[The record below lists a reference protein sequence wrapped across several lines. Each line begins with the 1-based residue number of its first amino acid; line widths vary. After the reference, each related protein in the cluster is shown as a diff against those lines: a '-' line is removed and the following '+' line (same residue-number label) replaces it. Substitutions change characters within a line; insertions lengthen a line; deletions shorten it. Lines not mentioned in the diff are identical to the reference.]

1 MKKQTVFFLIFL
13 IMGNMMMLAQ
23 NCNINAGAN
32 AVICGTSTNLSGS
45 PGGSTSG
52 NPLWTLV
59 SKPSGAPDPVIV
71 TPTGY
76 NTSVTGMT
84 YPGNYVFQIAQTCT
98 TGTATSQVTITAPG
112 DVSSFTA
119 GPDITNVSALTGTAT
134 LNAVIP
140 AGYTASWTYY
150 NIFNKEFYNQ
160 TTTTNA
166 TMSNTTTA
174 TPTLTLTKKANH
186 DIDPAYRAVL
196 RITSI
201 NNPNCWY
208 EDDAIVRFIPNP
220 QISLSATHNR
230 CYPSTDPNRYIS
242 LSGTSPV
249 FASNTAN
256 SSGNPAFGT
265 TVTLNVISQPAGGNI
280 SFYQIRNSS
289 IYFNGVNVTGSYV
302 FTMTVTNANGTYTT
316 PQITYNY
323 NGTDPKPVSF
333 IDASYPEQMQ
343 SYRAAGSGGAVYCN
357 MAGKTTPITIYFKI
371 DPSDPATIT
380 TTAGNS
386 GIAPPGGNPTLV
398 LNGAGTMNRNV
409 VVTPPAGGWQ
419 VGTYVVNI
427 STKSGTCG
435 NSQDYYIHISDG
447 NRPGVAVPNTTIC
460 YTGSGIVTATVPL
473 PAVYVGAVN
482 TSYLQTFP
490 GKYDFTLISKPAG
503 AANPVYESD
512 NLRTFTSTS
521 TTISN
526 LDKQGEYVFRIKAV
540 PDAGGVDPRF
550 IDKEYACSG
559 TSPEGTFSIFVSP
572 QVNANAGSNQTLATG
587 ASQTSL
593 NGNNPGV
600 SSTGLWTLVSKPA
613 GASDPVIV
621 NPSLYNTNVTGL
633 TSSGTYTFRWTI
645 TTGTC
650 SSFSDLT
657 VNVSAPAP
665 GGVTAA
671 VWYKADAITSADNTL
686 LNQWND
692 QMGTGYNLVQ
702 ATTTLQPTFSNQ
714 NTLANFNP
722 TVTFNSTGHGTA
734 QGGFMAA
741 DPGSGKEIIDRAKGS
756 IYIAGKMSTLG
767 AAGLAGFDQ
776 SMDYPGLHISNN
788 ATTDKLL
795 FYTAGSGY
803 TTLSTNLF
811 AGKKPFVA
819 GSSWLNAA
827 GATASNPLAK
837 VWLDGNESI
846 YNNTLGNVNT
856 GNTARIFRI
865 GRDTNWGSH
874 DGQMNEAIVF
884 ATPLTTSEKKRVDS
898 YLAVKWGTTL
908 TGDYVNSANNI
919 VWNSNPAYQNNILGI
934 ARDNLSSL
942 YQKQSRSE
950 NPDQKLVIG
959 AGNSLANSNA
969 ANTNTLTEGQFLIAG
984 DNGLKQEL
992 KTLLTYT
999 AGTNGAVNSRFESI
1013 WKVQNTGNVG
1023 QVTVA
1028 WPKGVKNMYLVQSSD
1043 AVIDATD
1050 SFTPMTTEVT
1060 VNGVVY
1066 NTANVTLAD
1075 GQYFT
1080 LAGYAYAPGGVFS
1093 AAWYRADAVSNLFS
1107 DAGTTVATDNATVQ
1121 QWNEFNNKP
1130 FSLLQAT
1137 ATYRPKFSNTATL
1150 ANFNPTV
1157 IYDGTQKW
1165 LQYAPADAQGYILDR
1180 SKGALFSAGNTTSAA
1195 SSLFGFGVAGSANAM
1210 DDPGLYS
1217 FTGNKFLFYPV
1228 IGEYDPQ
1235 STYTINGSYIGGG
1248 TWENGAGTGGNN
1260 AVNITL
1266 NGFHQIYNT
1275 NISNVNTAINRNA
1288 LMVGKADAGAQLV
1301 GQQNEMI
1308 VFADKLTD
1316 EEVNKVESYLAIKYG
1331 QTLSKEQNR
1340 NYLSSTGTVVWDGSA
1355 SSYYNNILGIARDN
1369 TSALHQKQSQSI
1381 NDGQKL
1387 IIGAGSSLA
1396 NTNIDNTNSLTEGQ
1410 FLMTGDNGLK
1420 QILNTPLVY
1429 TSGANGETN
1438 HRFEAIWKVQNTN
1451 GVGTVTIA
1459 WPKGIKNLYLV
1470 QSANPVFDAASTFTP
1485 MTAETTVNGV
1495 VYNTANVTLAN
1506 GQFFTFAGYL
1516 YAPGGVA
1523 GSDFW
1528 IRSDDAG
1535 DIAAAWKDNS
1545 INANDIPAVGTWTLS
1560 PADKDHNF
1568 HPFTTGYSASKLFY
1582 NNASTLN
1589 PTNGELPDVSHS
1601 IFSAVRPTSSGTGR
1615 ITGIDD
1621 DATFA
1626 SEPGTS
1632 IANGKPRHYE
1642 YYNTVTSTD
1651 FSSTFN
1657 IGVSNIF
1664 SSIADN
1670 SVANGGTSTFSG
1682 GEKRLGLNGTYETT
1696 TFNNT
1701 NKFQI
1706 YGRNLRVGHAGWD
1719 ASGAFPGDIMEV
1731 IWYKRTL
1738 TANEQTRV
1746 NSYLAVKNGV
1756 TLNENYLSTS
1766 SNVVWDRTSNTGY
1779 NNNIFGIARDEVT
1792 VLNQKQSG
1800 SINTGQKLIISTTG
1814 LADNN
1819 VANTTG
1825 LPSNQQYLMIG
1836 DNNLKQGLKTPLSY
1850 SGGSNGQVNF
1860 RFEAIWK
1867 AQNTGNVGQVT
1878 VAWPKGIKNLYL
1890 VQSPDETFDTTDNF
1904 TPMTTEVTI
1913 NGVIYQTANVTLD
1926 NGQFFTFAGFGVAPG
1941 GVVNNLSYWYR
1952 ADKDA
1957 VNTGDGTDVTAWT
1970 DQFSGTTSAQLGTNA
1985 LPKFRLGAANYFNFN
2000 PGVNF
2005 TAGSQTLGNINVRT
2019 FSEDSY
2025 DMFTLTKE
2033 GMASGGDHPS
2043 IFRSLVDNAF
2053 LTGGLRR
2060 WDGLGIVMDNR
2071 IERLSNTGGNT
2082 DYYGTPAGA
2091 FSTTIPSI
2099 MYHTFTALTT
2109 TRALNGG
2116 ANFATTNHSGTGV
2129 RNLNGGHLF
2138 GNSQFGSN
2146 GSDNQGFIGNLGETI
2161 IYGSGNLTTAER
2173 RKVDSYLAIKYGLT
2187 LGQVNTDHYLDT
2199 NGNTVWNGTA
2209 NTTFNNNIFG
2219 MSRDDIEAFEQK
2231 VSKSVNA
2238 GTILTV
2244 ATVNDFVNPN
2254 QNAARTGFANDRTYF
2269 LLGDNANV
2277 TTTPVDVTVGTNTYK
2292 RIPRAWLVQE
2302 KNADAGNV
2310 FFEADLTAYNSG
2322 TFNTGSGMMA
2332 MLIADDAAFT
2342 TNVTTVNATLN
2353 TGTKWVYQ
2361 QNIADGKYV
2370 TFAKIPCYGPDTDG
2384 DGVPDMCDLDN
2395 DNDGISDLNENCGGY
2410 YSDNESGPW
2419 KGDTA
2424 SNLTVTAPNTSLQ
2437 TASSF
2442 NDNLNHFYVDS
2453 NGATKRLVRFHSNSS
2468 VSITYSFSTGVPASE
2483 LAFYIEDVDGLS
2495 NGSSSASYSLK
2506 INGGDVNGR
2515 LEKDMTTNY
2524 MAAIPSAVMNYDPVT
2539 GAISSTGAVNDQWI
2553 LLRGVGNDLVTSITL
2568 TSNNFGSNDA
2578 VAYGLFAHKSCDTD
2592 GDGIPNH
2599 LDLDSDGD
2607 GCPDAIEGTGGFTT
2621 ANLTDSSL
2629 PGGNTGSNY
2638 NGTAGPVIKNLGNT
2652 VNSNGIPTI
2661 ANAGQAIGSSQNLS
2675 VSACIPPFCYKPG
2688 VTAGT
2693 ALETKAGITA
2703 LGRAGAGTDNW
2714 PMVRKGGWLALEAKT
2729 KGFVPNRVKFNASN
2743 QPVAADGVTPVI
2755 TAPVEGMMVYD
2766 TTNKCMKI
2774 YTLKEG
2780 DATMNWHCITT
2791 QTCPD

>member
-1 MKKQTVFFLIFL
+1 
-13 IMGNMMMLAQ
+13 MGNMMILAQ

-32 AVICGTSTNLSGS
+32 AVICGTSANLSGS
-45 PGGSTSG
+45 PGGSTAG

-71 TPTGY
+71 TPSGY
-76 NTSVTGMT
+76 NTNVTGMT

-98 TGTATSQVTITAPG
+98 TGTATSQVTVTAPG
-112 DVSSFTA
+112 AVSTFTA

-150 NIFNKEFYNQ
+150 NIYNKEFYNQ

-220 QISLSATHNR
+220 QISLPATHNR
-230 CYPSTDPNRYIS
+230 CYPSTDTNRYIN

-265 TVTLNVISQPAGGNI
+265 TVTINVISQPAGGNI
-280 SFYQIRNSS
+280 SFYQIRNDSM
-289 IYFNGVNVTGSYV
+289 YFNGVNVTGSYV
-302 FTMTVTNANGTYTT
+302 FTITVTNANGTYTT

-323 NGTDPKPVSF
+323 NGTDPKLVSF
-333 IDASYPEQMQ
+333 IDASHPEQMQ
-343 SYRAAGSGGAVYCN
+343 SYYASGSGGAVYCN

-380 TTAGNS
+380 STVSNS
-386 GIAPPGGNPTLV
+386 GIVPPGGNPALV

-409 VVTPPAGGWQ
+409 VATPPAGGWR
-419 VGTYVVNI
+419 VGTYIVNLSI
-427 STKSGTCG
+427 KSGACG

-447 NRPGVAVPNTTIC
+447 SRPNVTVPNSTIC

-473 PAVYVGAVN
+473 PTVYQGVVN
-482 TSYLQTFP
+482 TSYLQGFP
-490 GKYDFTLISKPAG
+490 GKYDFTLVSKPAG
-503 AANPVYESD
+503 AANPVYEAS

-526 LDKQGEYVFRIKAV
+526 LDKQGEYVFKIKAV
-540 PDAGGVDPRF
+540 PNAGGVDSGF
-550 IDKEYACSG
+550 INQEYACSG

-572 QVNANAGSNQTLATG
+572 QVNANAGSNQTLGIGATQ
-587 ASQTSL
+587 ASL

-600 SSTGLWTLVSKPA
+600 SSTGSWTLVSKPA
-613 GASDPVIV
+613 GASDPMIV

-633 TSSGTYTFRWTI
+633 NTSGTYTFRWTV

-657 VNVSAPAP
+657 VNVTAPSP
-665 GGVTAA
+665 GGVAAA
-671 VWYKADAITSADNTL
+671 VWYKADAITSSDNTP
-686 LNQWND
+686 LNQWTD

-722 TVTFNSTGHGTA
+722 TVTFNSTAHGTG

-741 DPGSGKEIIDRAKGS
+741 DPGSGNEIIDRTKGS
-756 IYIAGKMSTLG
+756 IYISGKMNTLG

-776 SMDYPGLHISNN
+776 TMDYPGLHISNN

-803 TTLSTNLF
+803 TTLSTNIF
-811 AGKKPFVA
+811 ADKKPFVA

-827 GATASNPLAK
+827 GSTASNPLAK
-837 VWLDGNESI
+837 VWLDGNESV
-846 YNNTLGNVNT
+846 YNNTLNNVNT
-856 GNTARIFRI
+856 GNTARAFRI

-884 ATPLTTSEKKRVDS
+884 ATPLTAAEKARVDS

-908 TGDYVNSANNI
+908 LSDYVNSTNNI
-919 VWNSNPAYQNNILGI
+919 VWTTSPTYQNNIFGI
-934 ARDNLSSL
+934 ARDNLSAL

-950 NPDQKLVIG
+950 NSNQKLIIG
-959 AGNSLANSNA
+959 VGNSLANTNA
-969 ANTNTLTEGQFLIAG
+969 ANTNSLTEGQFLIAG

-992 KTLLTYT
+992 KTLLPYT
-999 AGTNGAVNSRFESI
+999 AGTNGEVNSRFESI

-1023 QVTVA
+1023 TVTIA

-1043 AVIDATD
+1043 ATIDATD
-1050 SFTPMTTEVT
+1050 NFTSMATEVT

-1066 NTANVTLAD
+1066 NTATVTLAN

-1080 LAGYAYAPGGVFS
+1080 FAGYAYAPGGVFS
-1093 AAWYRADAVSNLFS
+1093 AAWYRADAASNLFS
-1107 DAGTTVATDNATVQ
+1107 DAGTTVAVDNSTVQ

-1130 FSLLQAT
+1130 FSLLQST
-1137 ATYRPKFSNTATL
+1137 AGYRPKFSNAATL

-1165 LQYAPADAQGYILDR
+1165 LQYAPADAQGYMLNRI
-1180 SKGALFSAGNTTSAA
+1180 KGALFSAGNTTSAT
-1195 SSLFGFGVAGSANAM
+1195 SSLFGFGTAGSGNAM

-1228 IGEYDPQ
+1228 IGEYTPQ

-1248 TWENGAGTGGNN
+1248 TWENGAGTSGNN

-1266 NGFHQIYNT
+1266 NGFHQTYNT
-1275 NISNVNTAINRNA
+1275 NISNVNTAVTRNA

-1316 EEVNKVESYLAIKYG
+1316 EEVNRVESYLAIKYG
-1331 QTLSKEQNR
+1331 QTLNKEQNR
-1340 NYLSSTGTVVWDGSA
+1340 NYLSSTGTVVWDGLA
-1355 SSYYNNILGIARDN
+1355 SNYYNNVLGIARDN
-1369 TSALHQKQSQSI
+1369 TSALHQKQSQSV

-1387 IIGAGSSLA
+1387 IIGAGNSLA
-1396 NTNIDNTNSLTEGQ
+1396 ETNAANTNSLTDGQ
-1410 FLMTGDNGLK
+1410 FLITGDNGLQ

-1429 TSGANGETN
+1429 TAGMNGETN

-1451 GVGTVTIA
+1451 AVGTVTVA
-1459 WPKGIKNLYLV
+1459 WPKGVKNLYLV
-1470 QSANPVFDAASTFTP
+1470 QSSSSVFDATSTFTP
-1485 MTAETTVNGV
+1485 MTTETTVNGV

-1506 GQFFTFAGYL
+1506 GQYFTFAGYL
-1516 YAPGGVA
+1516 YAPGGVS
-1523 GSDFW
+1523 GTDFW

-1535 DIAAAWKDNS
+1535 NIATAWKDNS
-1545 INANDIPAVGTWTLS
+1545 INANDIPAVGTWALS
-1560 PADKDHNF
+1560 SADKAHNF
-1568 HPFTTGYSASKLFY
+1568 HPYTTGYSASKLFY
-1582 NNASTLN
+1582 NNASVMN
-1589 PTNGELPDVSHS
+1589 PTNGELPNISHS
-1601 IFSAVRPTSSGTGR
+1601 IFSAVRPTTAGTGR

-1621 DATFA
+1621 DATYA
-1626 SEPGTS
+1626 SEPATS

-1642 YYNTVTSTD
+1642 YYNLITSTD
-1651 FSSTFN
+1651 FSTDFN
-1657 IGVSNIF
+1657 IGASNVF
-1664 SSIADN
+1664 STIANN

-1682 GEKRLGLNGTYETT
+1682 GEKRLGLNGAYETT

-1706 YGRNLRVGHAGWD
+1706 YGRNLRVGQAGWD
-1719 ASGAFPGDIMEV
+1719 AAGAFPGDIMEV

-1738 TANEQTRV
+1738 TTNEQSRINT
-1746 NSYLAVKNGV
+1746 YLAVKNGV
-1756 TLNENYLSTS
+1756 TLSENYLSTD
-1766 SNVVWDRTSNTGY
+1766 SNVIWDRTNNTGY
-1779 NNNIFGIARDEVT
+1779 NNNIFGIAKDEVT
-1792 VLNQKQSG
+1792 VLNQKQSA
-1800 SINTGQKLIISTTG
+1800 SVNSGQKLVISTTG
-1814 LADNN
+1814 LAESNAANN
-1819 VANTTG
+1819 TE
-1825 LPSNQQYLMIG
+1825 LPSNQQFLMVG
-1836 DNNLKQGLKTPLSY
+1836 DNNLKQGLKMPLAY
-1850 SGGSNGQVNF
+1850 TSGTNGETNF

-1867 AQNTGNVGQVT
+1867 AQNTKNVGQVT
-1878 VAWPKGIKNLYL
+1878 VAWPKGVKNLYL
-1890 VQSPDETFDTTDNF
+1890 VQSPDEMFDTTDSF
-1904 TPMTTEVTI
+1904 TPMATEVTI
-1913 NGVIYQTANVTLD
+1913 NGVIYNTANVTLS
-1926 NGQFFTFAGFGVAPG
+1926 NGQFFTFAGFGRAPG

-1957 VNTGDGTDVTAWT
+1957 VNTGDGTDITAWT

-1985 LPKFRLGAANYFNFN
+1985 LPKFKVGAANYFNFN

-2005 TAGSQTLGNINVRT
+2005 TAGTQTLGNINVRT

-2025 DMFTLTKE
+2025 DVFTFTKE
-2033 GMASGGDHPS
+2033 GMTSGGAHPS
-2043 IFRSLVDNAF
+2043 IFRSLVDNAL
-2053 LTGGLRR
+2053 LTGDLRR

-2071 IERLSNTGGNT
+2071 IERFSNIGGNT

-2109 TRALNGG
+2109 TKALNGG
-2116 ANFATTNHSGTGV
+2116 ANFATTNHTGTGV

-2138 GNSQFGSN
+2138 GDSQFGGN
-2146 GSDNQGFIGNLGETI
+2146 GSDNLGFIGNLGETI

-2173 RKVDSYLAIKYGLT
+2173 RRVDSYLAIKYGIT
-2187 LGQVNTDHYLDT
+2187 LGQVNTDHYLNTD
-2199 NGNTVWNGTA
+2199 GNTVWNGAT

-2219 MSRDDIEAFEQK
+2219 VTRDDIEAFEQK

-2244 ATVNDFVNPN
+2244 ATISDFASPN
-2254 QNAARTGFANDRTYF
+2254 QLSTRTGFVNDKTYF
-2269 LLGDNANV
+2269 LMGDNNV
-2277 TTTPVDVTVGTNTYK
+2277 TATPLVNTT
-2292 RIPRAWLVQE
+2292 I
-2302 KNADAGNV
+2302 AGNIMNRIQRTWLSQRSNTPGALY
-2310 FFEADLTAYNSG
+2310 FEADLSAYGATFSSG
-2322 TFNTGSGMMA
+2322 NNIQM
-2332 MLIADDAAFT
+2332 IVADDAAFT
-2342 TNVTTVNATLN
+2342 TNVKTIAGIFTGGRWVFMNDFNADNALR
-2353 TGTKWVYQ
+2353 Y
-2361 QNIADGKYV
+2361 I
-2370 TFAKIPCYGPDTDG
+2370 TFAEGK
-2384 DGVPDMCDLDN
+2384 
-2395 DNDGISDLNENCGGY
+2395 
-2410 YSDNESGPW
+2410 
-2419 KGDTA
+2419 
-2424 SNLTVTAPNTSLQ
+2424 
-2437 TASSF
+2437 
-2442 NDNLNHFYVDS
+2442 
-2453 NGATKRLVRFHSNSS
+2453 
-2468 VSITYSFSTGVPASE
+2468 TY
-2483 LAFYIEDVDGLS
+2483 
-2495 NGSSSASYSLK
+2495 
-2506 INGGDVNGR
+2506 
-2515 LEKDMTTNY
+2515 
-2524 MAAIPSAVMNYDPVT
+2524 
-2539 GAISSTGAVNDQWI
+2539 
-2553 LLRGVGNDLVTSITL
+2553 
-2568 TSNNFGSNDA
+2568 
-2578 VAYGLFAHKSCDTD
+2578 
-2592 GDGIPNH
+2592 
-2599 LDLDSDGD
+2599 
-2607 GCPDAIEGTGGFTT
+2607 
-2621 ANLTDSSL
+2621 
-2629 PGGNTGSNY
+2629 
-2638 NGTAGPVIKNLGNT
+2638 
-2652 VNSNGIPTI
+2652 
-2661 ANAGQAIGSSQNLS
+2661 
-2675 VSACIPPFCYKPG
+2675 CYKPG
-2688 VTAGT
+2688 AIATAGNPE
-2693 ALETKAGITA
+2693 LPTKVGITS
-2703 LGRAGAGTDNW
+2703 LGRAGAGSADNW
-2714 PMVRKGGWLALEAKT
+2714 PMVRKGGWLAMEAKT

-2766 TTNKCMKI
+2766 TTNKCMKV

-2780 DATMNWHCITT
+2780 DSSMTWHCIST

>member
-1 MKKQTVFFLIFL
+1 
-13 IMGNMMMLAQ
+13 MGNMMMLAQ

-447 NRPGVAVPNTTIC
+447 NRPGVTVPNTTIC

-613 GASDPVIV
+613 GASDPLIV

-650 SSFSDLT
+650 SSFSDSA

-714 NTLANFNP
+714 NILANFNP

-756 IYIAGKMSTLG
+756 IYIAGKMNTLG

-959 AGNSLANSNA
+959 AGNSLANTNA
-969 ANTNTLTEGQFLIAG
+969 ANTNTLTDGQFLLAG
-984 DNGLKQEL
+984 DNGLKQAL
-992 KTLLTYT
+992 NTPLTYT
-999 AGTNGAVNSRFESI
+999 AGSNGATNYRFESI
-1013 WKVQNTGNVG
+1013 WKVQNTNTVG
-1023 QVTVA
+1023 TVTIA
-1028 WPKGVKNMYLVQSSD
+1028 WPKGVNNLYLVQSPD
-1043 AVIDATD
+1043 EIFDETD
-1050 SFTPMTTEVT
+1050 TFTSMATEVT

-1066 NTANVTLAD
+1066 NTVNVSFAN

-1080 LAGYAYAPGGVFS
+1080 FAGYLHAPGGVVS
-1093 AAWYRADAVSNLFS
+1093 SLWYRADKKLTPAGGAVASWTDYSSGAVTITPNL
-1107 DAGTTVATDNATVQ
+1107 ATTTSAPTATDGAGQ
-1121 QWNEFNNKP
+1121 K
-1130 FSLLQAT
+1130 L
-1137 ATYRPKFSNTATL
+1137 
-1150 ANFNPTV
+1150 NFNP
-1157 IYDGTQKW
+1157 
-1165 LQYAPADAQGYILDR
+1165 
-1180 SKGALFSAGNTTSAA
+1180 
-1195 SSLFGFGVAGSANAM
+1195 GVTFVPANAL
-1210 DDPGLYS
+1210 GNSSVLNAVSSTSYS
-1217 FTGNKFLFYPV
+1217 IYTSTTPVTGSGYDRV
-1228 IGEYDPQ
+1228 IGLNY
-1235 STYTINGSYIGGG
+1235 STL
-1248 TWENGAGTGGNN
+1248 TGGNKYDSPGIA
-1260 AVNITL
+1260 AVNINMRDNTSGSHINAAVAPVAAQYAQLSNTTIVRNSFTSNQFQRAL
-1266 NGFHQIYNT
+1266 NGAAV
-1275 NISNVNTAINRNA
+1275 ISTMAMSPVTTWPDGGIVLGRNANDAGDDNGTGMTMSETIVFDKALTANEINRI
-1288 LMVGKADAGAQLV
+1288 D
-1301 GQQNEMI
+1301 
-1308 VFADKLTD
+1308 
-1316 EEVNKVESYLAIKYG
+1316 SYLAIKG
-1331 QTLSKEQNR
+1331 GITLDIVNTPS
-1340 NYLSSTGTVVWDGSA
+1340 YLSSSSAPVWTSGNNTG
-1355 SSYYNNILGIARDN
+1355 YNNNIFGIARDN

-1387 IIGAGSSLA
+1387 VIGAGSSLA

-1451 GVGTVTIA
+1451 GVGTVTVA

-1913 NGVIYQTANVTLD
+1913 NGVTYQTANVTLD

-1985 LPKFRLGAANYFNFN
+1985 LPKFRLGAVNYFNFN

-2005 TAGSQTLGNINVRT
+2005 TAGSQTIGNINVRT

-2199 NGNTVWNGTA
+2199 NGNTVWNGAA

-2277 TTTPVDVTVGTNTYK
+2277 TTTPVDITVGTNTYK

-2310 FFEADLTAYNSG
+2310 FFEADFTAYNSG

-2384 DGVPDMCDLDN
+2384 DGFPDMCDLDN

-2419 KGDTA
+2419 KGNTA